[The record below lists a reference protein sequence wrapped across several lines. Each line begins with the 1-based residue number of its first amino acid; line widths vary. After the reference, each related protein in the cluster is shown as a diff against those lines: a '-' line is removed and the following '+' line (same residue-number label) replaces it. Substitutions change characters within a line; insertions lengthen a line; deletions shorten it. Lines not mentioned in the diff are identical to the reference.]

1 MKFRDLQILMPT
13 LFLVFVI
20 LGINRCSGQGL
31 PELRVAPNSR
41 YLETSDGKTFVWL
54 GDTAWEL
61 FHKLSR
67 EEANL
72 YLEDRAEKG
81 FTVIQAVVLGEL
93 DGLRIPNF
101 YGDLPF
107 HDLDPT
113 RLNEKY
119 FEHVDWIVNRAE
131 SMGLRVGML
140 PTWGDKVESRN
151 PGSGPVVFD
160 AKNSRFMGSC

>member
-31 PELRVAPNSR
+31 PELPVAPNSR

-54 GDTAWEL
+54 SNTAWEL
-61 FHKLSR
+61 FHKLGRRGEPLSGR
-67 EEANL
+67 PH
-72 YLEDRAEKG
+72 EKG
-81 FTVIQAVVLGEL
+81 STVIQAVVLGEL
-93 DGLRIPNF
+93 DGLHLANF

-131 SMGLRVGML
+131 AWACEWGCCQPGATKLSRGILDPVPSYSMRKTRV
-140 PTWGDKVESRN
+140 
-151 PGSGPVVFD
+151 
-160 AKNSRFMGSC
+160 